1 MTPRGND
8 PRYRLQLLSGGRLPG
23 SAKAVGNF
31 DAHQSSKRF
40 THGTMVRPDAV
51 PDAEHETTTMIE
63 YAAHFPQG
71 DQFVRKELQSLLT
84 DSPVLD

>member
-1 MTPRGND
+1 
-8 PRYRLQLLSGGRLPG
+8 
-23 SAKAVGNF
+23 
-31 DAHQSSKRF
+31 
-40 THGTMVRPDAV
+40 MVRPDAV